1 MNNQSADGGIEEA
14 EKILQ
19 TVIQKFREYLTAQTV
34 VAQERYSTSLF
45 GYFPHFFKGLWPGK

>member
-34 VAQERYSTSLF
+34 VAQERYITSLF
-45 GYFPHFFKGLWPGK
+45 GYFPHFF